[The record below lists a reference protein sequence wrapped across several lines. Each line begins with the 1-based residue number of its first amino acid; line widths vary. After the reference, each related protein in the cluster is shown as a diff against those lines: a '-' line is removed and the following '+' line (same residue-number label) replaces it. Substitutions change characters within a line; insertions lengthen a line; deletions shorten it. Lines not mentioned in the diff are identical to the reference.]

1 MVASNYITQKM
12 VNTYLQQ
19 HENHAAEFVTSFKF
33 KDVLK
38 LYMNK
43 CTYEILP
50 METYKSLTG
59 KMGRPEREFKT
70 NDGFVLVYF
79 TTKNKSKLILFYFDR
94 HRRLIKVRDI
104 KGNLYAE
111 AAIDTSNKHKTFL
124 VQYIEK

>member
-1 MVASNYITQKM
+1 MAASDYITQKM

-19 HENHAAEFVTSFKF
+19 HEYHAAGFFASFKF

-59 KMGRPEREFKT
+59 KMGRPEQEFKT
-70 NDGFVLVYF
+70 NDGFILVYF
-79 TTKNKSKLILFYFDR
+79 TTKNKSKMILFYFDR
-94 HRRLIKVRDI
+94 RRKLIKVRDI

-111 AAIDTSNKHKTFL
+111 AAIDINNKHKTFL